1 MSDEQPTIDNPHETF
16 ELDARSDQSLE
27 QLVEEADFGAV
38 HFFLADALD
47 DDAIDVEPADE
58 DTTFA
63 LVPYSHPDSAI
74 DDDTW
79 ALLDEEGY
87 EQATVRDL
95 LNFAIER
102 PGAQREYEIVAL
114 DTIRTRRVYE
124 DGREGQTNWSEGELD
139 KSVCQ
144 WATGLSNYG
153 SKRAL
158 IPVEIYLDK
167 VLRKDAMILVRT
179 S

>member
-1 MSDEQPTIDNPHETF
+1 MSDETPTIDNPHETF
-16 ELDARSDQSLE
+16 DLDSRPDKSLP

-58 DTTFA
+58 NTAFA

-79 ALLDEEGY
+79 ELLDDEGY
-87 EQATVRDL
+87 QQATFRDL

-102 PGAQREYEIVAL
+102 PGAQREFDIVAL

-124 DGREGQTNWSEGELD
+124 DREGQTNWTEDELD

-153 SKRAL
+153 AKRAL

-179 S
+179 T